1 MQRIGR
7 VDRRRSS
14 DVEQRLLDAHPHLRA
29 GRESVVYWNFLP
41 PDELETL
48 LHLYNRVN
56 KKTLVISKAFGIEGR
71 KLLHPEDDF
80 DPVKEINE
88 QFEGE
93 QTAAEKLA
101 LEYGRLVQQHPEL
114 VERLPDEPLKTFS
127 GKAAPHPDTKAV
139 FFCFR
144 IPRPDPGR
152 RDPRS
157 GEPLWTEAA
166 GGTVWLLF
174 GIDGNPLT
182 AEPASIADVV
192 RCVPDTAR
200 RCTFDHAALSELRK
214 KAETYLAKTHL
225 RALQA
230 PVGVAP
236 VLKCWMEIN

>member
-1 MQRIGR
+1 MLIATDVLAEGLNLQDADRLVNFDLHWNPVRLMQRIGR

-14 DVEQRLLDAHPHLRA
+14 DVEHRLLDAHPHLRV

-41 PDELETL
+41 PDELEIL

-101 LEYGRLVQQHPEL
+101 LEYERLVQQHPEL
-114 VERLPDEPLKTFS
+114 VERLPGYPLKTFS

-144 IPRPDPGR
+144 IPRPDPGML
-152 RDPRS
+152 DPQS
-157 GEPLWTEAA
+157 GEP
-166 GGTVWLLF
+166 
-174 GIDGNPLT
+174 
-182 AEPASIADVV
+182 
-192 RCVPDTAR
+192 
-200 RCTFDHAALSELRK
+200 
-214 KAETYLAKTHL
+214 
-225 RALQA
+225 Q
-230 PVGVAP
+230 
-236 VLKCWMEIN
+236 